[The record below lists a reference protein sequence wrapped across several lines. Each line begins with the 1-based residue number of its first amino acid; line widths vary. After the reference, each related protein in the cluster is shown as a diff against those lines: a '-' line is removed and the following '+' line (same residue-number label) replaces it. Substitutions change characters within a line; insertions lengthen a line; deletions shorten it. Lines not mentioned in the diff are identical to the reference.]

1 MDKSIARNAIFNVMY
16 KGLSVIFPLVIV
28 SYASRKLGA
37 DGIGVISSAQ
47 NLVTY
52 FTMFAALGIPSYGVR
67 VIAQTKKN
75 KLECNKVFT
84 ELFLINLMS
93 TLTCAILYFILI
105 YNLNCQLTYLNYVFS
120 ILIFLNIFNVEW
132 VFEAFEEYQYIAL
145 RSLIIK
151 GISLLLLFMFVKDEA
166 DLFSYSL
173 ILCFGIGGNYILN
186 LFKLTRYVNFDF
198 RVSSLSCYKHLKV
211 IMLFFGSVI
220 AIELYSLLDVTMLTY
235 MSDSYSV
242 GYYSN
247 AAKIVKMF
255 ANTVTSIGAVL
266 LPRLSF
272 YFMEKKH
279 VEVEKVIQ
287 NFLNVIMLLALP
299 ACIGMILTADQI
311 TYILFG
317 NEFIESAS
325 TVRILAPLIILM
337 PLSGGIFGQ
346 ILLTSGEEKK
356 YLFCVSM
363 GAILNIIL
371 NTIFIS
377 LWKQNGA
384 AIASICT
391 EFIVS
396 LSMIW
401 YSVKIIKIKISLSD
415 VVKILI
421 SLIIV
426 TFTVIIV
433 KRFVVNGP
441 HMLGLMI
448 EVFCAVL
455 SYMVSLV
462 LLRHEFIITI
472 CKSLNPKRLKA

>member
-1 MDKSIARNAIFNVMY
+1 
-16 KGLSVIFPLVIV
+16 
-28 SYASRKLGA
+28 
-37 DGIGVISSAQ
+37 
-47 NLVTY
+47 
-52 FTMFAALGIPSYGVR
+52 
-67 VIAQTKKN
+67 
-75 KLECNKVFT
+75 
-84 ELFLINLMS
+84 
-93 TLTCAILYFILI
+93 
-105 YNLNCQLTYLNYVFS
+105 
-120 ILIFLNIFNVEW
+120 
-132 VFEAFEEYQYIAL
+132 
-145 RSLIIK
+145 
-151 GISLLLLFMFVKDEA
+151 
-166 DLFSYSL
+166 
-173 ILCFGIGGNYILN
+173 
-186 LFKLTRYVNFDF
+186 
-198 RVSSLSCYKHLKV
+198 
-211 IMLFFGSVI
+211 MLFFASVI

-247 AAKIVKMF
+247 ATKIVKMF

-272 YFMEKKH
+272 YFMEKKY
-279 VEVEKVIQ
+279 VEVKKVIQ

-317 NEFIESAS
+317 NEFLESAS

-356 YLFCVSM
+356 YLFCVST
-363 GAILNIIL
+363 GAILNVIL
-371 NTIFIS
+371 NAIFIP

-401 YSVKIIKIKISLSD
+401 YSLKIIKIKISLSD
-415 VVKILI
+415 IVKILI
-421 SLIIV
+421 SLIV
-426 TFTVIIV
+426 LTFTVIIV
-433 KRFVVNGP
+433 KQFVVNRP

-462 LLRHEFIITI
+462 ILRHEFIMTI
-472 CKSLNPKRLKA
+472 CKSLNFKRLKA